1 MNFPLYIAHRYLVS
15 QKSHN
20 IINIISA
27 ISVAGITIGT
37 MALIIV
43 LSVFN
48 GFEKLV
54 ISLFNVFNPD
64 LIIQVREGKTFS
76 SNLVPTDKIRQI
88 PGVLFVS
95 EVIEENALLRYRD
108 KQYIVTM
115 KGVEQDYGKMSG
127 IDTMMVE
134 GSFLLEDNDKDFAV
148 LGSGVAYYIG
158 ANTEDFLNPV
168 SIYVPQRTGNF
179 SGMFESAFR
188 TEVVFPS
195 GVFSVQQDF
204 DTKYVILPLR
214 LVKKLLDYKDEITG
228 IEVVISK
235 TADIQKIRGQLK
247 NLYGPGFTIKNR
259 FEQQE
264 LLYKVMKSEK
274 WAIFLILAFILFI
287 ATFNVIGSLSM
298 LILDK
303 RQDIALLQCLGS
315 SQGSVKKVFRNAGL
329 LITLAGALTGLFLG
343 AIVCLVQ
350 QIFKVVK
357 LGSAESTFV
366 VDSYPVSMQLMDF
379 IFIFV
384 TVMLIG
390 YSATWFSVFNL
401 RKVNISLLFRR
412 F

>member
-1 MNFPLYIAHRYLVS
+1 
-15 QKSHN
+15 
-20 IINIISA
+20 
-27 ISVAGITIGT
+27 

-64 LIIQVREGKTFS
+64 LIVQVSEGKTFS
-76 SNLVPTDKIRQI
+76 STLVPAGKIRQI

-108 KQYIVTM
+108 KQYIVTI
-115 KGVEQDYGKMSG
+115 KGVEKEYGTMSG
-127 IDTMMVE
+127 LDTMMVE
-134 GSFLLEDNDKDFAV
+134 GTFLLEDEDKDFAV
-148 LGSGVAYYIG
+148 LGSGVAYYVG
-158 ANTEDFLNPV
+158 ANTEDYLNPV
-168 SIYVPQRTGNF
+168 SIYVPQRAGNF
-179 SGMFESAFR
+179 SGMFESAFQ

-204 DTKYVILPLR
+204 DTKYIILPLR
-214 LVKKLLDYKDEITG
+214 FVKKLLDYKDEITAV
-228 IEVVISK
+228 EVIVSK
-235 TADIQKIRGQLK
+235 NADIPKIRSQLK
-247 NLYGPGFTIKNR
+247 DLYGPGFTIKNR

-303 RQDIALLQCLGS
+303 RQDIALIQCLGGG
-315 SQGSVKKVFRNAGL
+315 QAMIKKIFRNAGL
-329 LITLAGALTGLFLG
+329 LITMAGALTGLFLG
-343 AIVCLVQ
+343 AIVCLIQ
-350 QIFKVVK
+350 QLFKVVK

-366 VDSYPVSMQLMDF
+366 VDAYPVSMQPLDF
-379 IFIFV
+379 LFIFV

-401 RKVNISLLFRR
+401 RKVNLSLLFRR